1 MKIEFKD
8 EVFVFN
14 EKESAEAVR
23 LCTGFLNDMR
33 KQCEEK
39 DILTFYVMLLFIMH
53 DLTEQA
59 INNIGIDGVE
69 AMFMK
74 RIRIEKINQ
83 KEDEEEK

>member
-8 EVFVFN
+8 ETFIFN
-14 EKESAEAVR
+14 EKESAEAIR

-39 DILTFYVMLLFIMH
+39 DILTFYVMLLFVMH
-53 DLTEQA
+53 ELTEQT

-74 RIRIEKINQ
+74 RIRIEKINKNQ
-83 KEDEEEK
+83 EEEK